1 MSDLTTP
8 GVEAPEKGGFMGSL
22 RKVVRVVYSPAR
34 VFQEL
39 EGRPN
44 WLIPLLI
51 CVLVAAISSWILLPS
66 VILPQQREALENRPG
81 LTEEQLEAARP
92 WLEGNRPLYLGLA
105 SATVVT
111 GLIILVVAGIFHLI
125 CALLLGGKA
134 SFARTFA
141 VVVYSSLVS
150 VPESIVKV
158 PLELLT
164 KRTEGLTSLALLISA
179 PDASRAFA
187 YRFLYRFLDQ
197 VDVFAVW
204 KLVLMA
210 IGLSVMFKFSR
221 QKSYYVVVALWL
233 VYALG
238 SSVLGGI
245 AARSMG

>member
-8 GVEAPEKGGFMGSL
+8 GVEAPEKGGLMSSL
-22 RKVVRVVYSPAR
+22 RRAVRVVYSPAR

-39 EGRPN
+39 EKRPD
-44 WLIPLLI
+44 WLVPLII

-92 WLEGNRPLYLGLA
+92 WLEGNRPVYLGLGT
-105 SATVVT
+105 ATVFT
-111 GLIILVVAGIFHLI
+111 ALILVVVAGIFHLI
-125 CALLLGGKA
+125 CALLLGGQA
-134 SFARTFA
+134 NFARTFA
-141 VVVYSSLVS
+141 VVVYSSLIM

-158 PLELLT
+158 PLQLLT
-164 KRTEGLTSLALLISA
+164 KRTEGLTSLALLISS
-179 PDASRAFA
+179 PDASKAFA

-197 VDVFAVW
+197 VDVFAAW
-204 KLVLMA
+204 RLVLMA
-210 IGLSVMFKFSR
+210 IGLSIMFKFTR

-238 SSVLGGI
+238 SSVL
-245 AARSMG
+245 AAMVPRTMG